1 MNHNLTWQQAAWI
14 AGAAA
19 AIAAALWAWS
29 GARRRRGA
37 EAPARGLGAARLLRE
52 AAVVVGLYAA
62 WQWVGGVAGRTTD
75 GAVARGQAILDLEHT
90 LHLPGEHTVQQW
102 ILPSAPASQAANL
115 YYATAHFGAMIA
127 LLVWLYARHRGA
139 YGRVR
144 TVVAVSTAVCLAV
157 SLISVAP
164 PRLLPDAGFVDVAAR
179 YGQSVYAAAGAL
191 APDEVAAM
199 PSVHVAWACVVACA
213 VWRYGGRRWR
223 WAGPAHLVLT
233 VFVVVATANHY
244 WLDGVAAIAVVAAS
258 AAATTAGYR
267 AATRVR
273 GATVSPAPSR
283 RCAPPPGST
292 GRTAPP
298 AAARASTA
306 PTCAPPTSSAGSPP
320 SRTSTPRPAPPHT
333 RPPAPSS
340 R

>member
-1 MNHNLTWQQAAWI
+1 MNHNLTWQQAAWL

-19 AIAAALWAWS
+19 AVAAALWAWS
-29 GARRRRGA
+29 SARRRRGA
-37 EAPARGLGAARLLRE
+37 ETPARALAAARLLRE
-52 AAVVVGLYAA
+52 AAVVVGLYAV

-75 GAVARGQAILDLEHT
+75 GAVAHGQAILDLEHA
-90 LHLPGEHTVQQW
+90 LHLPGEHAVQQW
-102 ILPSAPASQAANL
+102 ILPYASASQAANL

-127 LLVWLYARHRGA
+127 LLIWLYARHRRA

-144 TVVAVSTAVCLAV
+144 TVVAVSTAACLAI
-157 SLISVAP
+157 SLVAVAP

-199 PSVHVAWACVVACA
+199 PSVHVAWAYIVACA

-223 WAGPAHLVLT
+223 WIGPAHLVLT

-244 WLDGVAAIAVVAAS
+244 WLDGAAAIAVVAVC
-258 AAATTAGYR
+258 AAATAAGYR
-267 AATRVR
+267 AAARVR
-273 GATVSPAPSR
+273 GAVVSPAPSR
-283 RCAPPPGST
+283 RCVPPPGST
-292 GRTAPP
+292 GHTAPR
-298 AAARASTA
+298 AAPRASTA
-306 PTCAPPTSSAGSPP
+306 PTCAPPTSSGGSPP
-320 SRTSTPRPAPPHT
+320 SRTSTPRPAPPRR
-333 RPPAPSS
+333 RPRAPSF